1 MNRKQAILHA
11 IEILSQDNKNE
22 QIVEKLQEI
31 YSEMPLSYWTK
42 ESIIDSI
49 ETYAC
54 EHNDTLPYA
63 HELTSKNNLP
73 SNTVIKQKFGISSM
87 NIFFKRYFPHLK
99 QKSYHNKDYYSNIFK
114 KNYSEIQR
122 KLEIKSVNTKQYNEH
137 KNKGTPNY
145 ETIVKKCGLTSY
157 SELLTECGLKK
168 PYGQLSVTIDIY
180 SDEDENNE
188 DLKMLLN
195 DILSEY
201 KM

>member
-49 ETYAC
+49 ETYAY

-99 QKSYHNKDYYSNIFK
+99 HKSYHDKDYYLNIFK
-114 KNYSEIQR
+114 KNYFEIQR

-137 KNKGTPNY
+137 KNKGAPNY